1 MTRASNISKFDL
13 SVFKAYT
20 QTAKETETDNKGT
33 DKKTGSCED
42 KPNTLI
48 YISLDTQITN
58 GFNC

>member
-13 SVFKAYT
+13 SVFKAYM
-20 QTAKETETDNKGT
+20 QTARETETDNKGT
-33 DKKTGSCED
+33 DKKTGGCED
-42 KPNTLI
+42 KLNTLI